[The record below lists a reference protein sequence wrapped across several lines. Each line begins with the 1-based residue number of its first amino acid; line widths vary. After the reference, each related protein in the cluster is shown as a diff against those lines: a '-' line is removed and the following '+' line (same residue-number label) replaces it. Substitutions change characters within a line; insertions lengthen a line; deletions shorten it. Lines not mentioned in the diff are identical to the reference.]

1 MVNRIIFYDIV
12 LDFEKYMILRG
23 YSKKNIQGCKYLAN
37 RILAVYD
44 GNMSNIPNNC
54 DEIMYKIKGNKNK
67 YPTIR
72 TQVYRFLEF
81 IENQNSFKL

>member
-1 MVNRIIFYDIV
+1 MVKKIVFYNCV
-12 LDFEKYMILRG
+12 LEFEKYMISKG
-23 YSKKNIQGCKYLAN
+23 YSKKNILGCKYLAN
-37 RILAVYD
+37 KILTVYG
-44 GNMSNIPNNC
+44 GNINDIPNNC

-81 IENQNSFKL
+81 IENQNPY